1 MHLILP
7 QTFAGYERILEKDN
21 HVEMDACAHCLA
33 WSISAALTQGL
44 ALARAHGN
52 GSIELHLN
60 PPE

>member
-7 QTFAGYERILEKDN
+7 QTFAGYDRIFEKGN
-21 HVEMDACAHCLA
+21 HVEMDACAHCLGFSLA
-33 WSISAALTQGL
+33 AALTQGL
-44 ALARAHGN
+44 ALARAHGH